1 MCPFCPFN
9 ISPMHQEISDF
20 SWCRFIEWRKKTT
33 DLSEKW
39 NARQG
44 HIIYEVVNTRFLE
57 LTATSP
63 YVSANL
69 NQQNDIKVT
78 STVFFITVWHIL
90 ANPPARRA
98 GQLLYGSPV
107 VQTLRWYIIPLP
119 QTRTVCRSFLWWWTQ
134 VESLINLIWVT
145 QLRAVKLLSFDW
157 KEDVWRGDLRGG
169 YILCQV
175 PPTILF
181 INSDLI
187 DTDLTCK
194 SNAPDIHP

>member
-1 MCPFCPFN
+1 MT
-9 ISPMHQEISDF
+9 F
-20 SWCRFIEWRKKTT
+20 SWCLFFEWRKKTI

-39 NARQG
+39 KARQG

-63 YVSANL
+63 YISANL

-119 QTRTVCRSFLWWWTQ
+119 QTRTDCRSFLWW
-134 VESLINLIWVT
+134 VNLIWVT

-157 KEDVWRGDLRGG
+157 KEDVWRGGLRGG
-169 YILCQV
+169 YILRQV
-175 PPTILF
+175 PPTNLY

-187 DTDLTCK
+187 CWHAGCPNSPPCGCYLLEK
-194 SNAPDIHP
+194 MLFNNV